1 MGSAGGRRGAFNGS
15 VSELRPLFSVQI
27 AACETART
35 LHHRLSAPTASP
47 FRRSIP
53 HIGPTDIFPALAR
66 LLLVVRRKKHQ
77 PTRAVAATCAPVFP
91 RLSLP
96 RRHFVCFHTV
106 MASYY
111 LLRLREDL
119 ILLKDI
125 DPVTAYRIS
134 QRPPR
139 SSSSSHHRHP
149 DFLR

>member
-15 VSELRPLFSVQI
+15 VSELRPLSQLQI
-27 AACETART
+27 AACGTART

-47 FRRSIP
+47 SRRSIP
-53 HIGPTDIFPALAR
+53 HISPIFFVHSPAAR
-66 LLLVVRRKKHQ
+66 RAKEEAPSRRVQ
-77 PTRAVAATCAPVFP
+77 W
-91 RLSLP
+91 
-96 RRHFVCFHTV
+96 RRHVLRHSPGCHLSRRFFVCLHTV
-106 MASYY
+106 MAPYY
-111 LLRLREDL
+111 LLRLCEDL

-139 SSSSSHHRHP
+139 YSSSSHLRHP